1 MATDT
6 ISKNKKNTMKN
17 KPLLPEL
24 TTEERNIMLPTLVRA
39 LKLRTSDAR
48 HIKGPKLI
56 EWFRAN
62 KDQIGYKASFNN
74 ARLMKLIN
82 HIRVNGIL
90 PLCSTNDGYW
100 ITRDPDA
107 IREMIQSFEN
117 RVASQQA
124 AIQGLKNQLNEIEM
138 EGEFGLFEML

>member
-1 MATDT
+1 M
-6 ISKNKKNTMKN
+6 N
-17 KPLLPEL
+17 KPLIPEL

-48 HIKGPKLI
+48 HIKSKKLV

-62 KDQIGYKASFNN
+62 KDSIGYKSAFNN

-82 HIRVNGIL
+82 HIRVNGLL

-100 ITRDPDA
+100 ITRDPA
-107 IREMIQSFEN
+107 IIREMIISFEN
-117 RVASQQA
+117 RVASQQS
-124 AIQGLKNQLNEIEM
+124 AIEGLRNQLNEIEL

>member
-1 MATDT
+1 MDT
-6 ISKNKKNTMKN
+6 ISKNKKIMKN

-24 TTEERNIMLPTLVRA
+24 TVEEKDIILPTLIRA
-39 LKLRTSDAR
+39 LKLRTNDAR
-48 HIKGPKLI
+48 HIKGAKLI

-82 HIRVNGIL
+82 HIRVNGIV
-90 PLCSTNDGYW
+90 PICSTSDGYW
-100 ITRDPDA
+100 ITKDPAA
-107 IREMIQSFEN
+107 IREMIESFEN

>member
-1 MATDT
+1 
-6 ISKNKKNTMKN
+6 MKN

-24 TTEERNIMLPTLVRA
+24 TLEERNIMLPTLVRA

-62 KDQIGYKASFNN
+62 KEQIGYKASFNN

-100 ITRDPDA
+100 ITRDPA
-107 IREMIQSFEN
+107 VIREMIISFEN

-124 AIQGLKNQLNEIEM
+124 AIQGLKNQLNEIEI

>member
-1 MATDT
+1 MKA
-6 ISKNKKNTMKN
+6 KKM

-24 TTEERNIMLPTLVRA
+24 TQEEKDIILPTLIRA

-48 HIKGPKLI
+48 HIKGPKII
-56 EWFRAN
+56 EWFREN
-62 KDQIGYKASFNN
+62 KEQIGYKSSFHN

-82 HIRVNGIL
+82 HIRVNGIV
-90 PLCSTNDGYW
+90 PICSTHDGYW
-100 ITRDPDA
+100 ITRDPES
-107 IREMIQSFEN
+107 IREMIQSFKN

-124 AIQGLKNQLNEIEM
+124 AIQGLENQLKEIEM